1 MPEKNKQIKILLLI
15 SVFTIVVALFFVF
28 DLQKYLTLEYLKS
41 SKSFFISSYEKNPIL
56 VLGSYFLFY
65 IVITTFSLP
74 GAVWIT
80 LGGGAFFGLFAG
92 TVIVSF
98 ASSIGATLAMLIARF
113 LLRDWVQSR
122 FEKQMQIINAGI
134 NKDGGFYLFT
144 LRLVPAV
151 PFFVINL
158 GMGLTPLR
166 AGTFYWVSQLGMLPG
181 TLVYINAGSELGKI
195 HSVGE
200 ILSPTL
206 IASFVL
212 LGIFPLLVK
221 KMLAFI
227 EKRRRKKM
235 TKYNYNR

>member
-1 MPEKNKQIKILLLI
+1 MPEKNKQIKIMLLI
-15 SVFTIVVALFFVF
+15 AFFTIVVALFFVL

-41 SKSFFISSYEKNPIL
+41 SKAFFISSYENNPIL

-65 IVITTFSLP
+65 IVITAFSLP
-74 GAVWIT
+74 GAVWMT

-98 ASSIGATLAMLIARF
+98 ASSIGATLAMLISRF
-113 LLRDWVQSR
+113 LLRDWMQSR

-151 PFFVINL
+151 PFFLIFL
-158 GMGLTPLR
+158 GIGLTPLR

-195 HSVGE
+195 HSLGE

-206 IASFVL
+206 IASFIL

-227 EKRRRKKM
+227 EKRRNKE
-235 TKYNYNR
+235 NV

>member
-1 MPEKNKQIKILLLI
+1 MLLI
-15 SVFTIVVALFFVF
+15 AFFIIVVALFFVF

-41 SKSFFISSYEKNPIL
+41 SKAFFISSYENNPIL

-65 IVITTFSLP
+65 IVITAFSLP
-74 GAVWIT
+74 GAVWMT

-122 FEKQMQIINAGI
+122 FASQMETINSGI
-134 NKDGGFYLFT
+134 NKEGGFYLFT

-151 PFFVINL
+151 PFLVINL

-195 HSVGE
+195 HSLGE
-200 ILSPTL
+200 ILSPNL

-227 EKRRRKKM
+227 DKKRKEE
-235 TKYNYNR
+235 NG

>member
-1 MPEKNKQIKILLLI
+1 MLLI
-15 SVFTIVVALFFVF
+15 AFFIIVVALFFVF

-41 SKSFFISSYEKNPIL
+41 SKAFFISSYENYPIL

-65 IVITTFSLP
+65 IVITAFSLP
-74 GAVWIT
+74 GAVWMT

-98 ASSIGATLAMLIARF
+98 ASSIGATLAMLISRF

-158 GMGLTPLR
+158 GIGLTPLR

-195 HSVGE
+195 QSVGE

-227 EKRRRKKM
+227 EKKRRK
-235 TKYNYNR
+235 

>member
-1 MPEKNKQIKILLLI
+1 M
-15 SVFTIVVALFFVF
+15 
-28 DLQKYLTLEYLKS
+28 
-41 SKSFFISSYEKNPIL
+41 
-56 VLGSYFLFY
+56 
-65 IVITTFSLP
+65 
-74 GAVWIT
+74 T

-134 NKDGGFYLFT
+134 NKDGGYYLFN

-151 PFFVINL
+151 PFLVINL

-181 TLVYINAGSELGKI
+181 TVVYINAGAELAKI
-195 HSVGE
+195 ESLSD

-206 IASFVL
+206 IGSFAL
-212 LGIFPLLVK
+212 LGTFPLLVK
-221 KMLAFI
+221 IMLAFI
-227 EKRRRKKM
+227 EKRRIKK
-235 TKYNYNR
+235 

>member
-1 MPEKNKQIKILLLI
+1 MPEKNKQIKNLLLI
-15 SVFTIVVALFFVF
+15 AVFTIVVALFFVF

-41 SKSFFISSYEKNPIL
+41 SKAFFISSYEKSPIL

-65 IVITTFSLP
+65 IVITAFSLP
-74 GAVWIT
+74 GAVWMT

-92 TVIVSF
+92 TAIVSF
-98 ASSIGATLAMLIARF
+98 ASSIGATIAMLISRF

-158 GMGLTPLR
+158 GIGLTPLR

-195 HSVGE
+195 HSLGE

-227 EKRRRKKM
+227 EKKRRKE
-235 TKYNYNR
+235 ND

>member
-1 MPEKNKQIKILLLI
+1 
-15 SVFTIVVALFFVF
+15 
-28 DLQKYLTLEYLKS
+28 
-41 SKSFFISSYEKNPIL
+41 L

-65 IVITTFSLP
+65 IVITAFSLP
-74 GAVWIT
+74 GAVWMT

-122 FEKQMQIINAGI
+122 FASQMETINSGI
-134 NKDGGFYLFT
+134 NKEGGFYLFT

-151 PFFVINL
+151 PFLVINL
-158 GMGLTPLR
+158 GMGLTSLR
-166 AGTFYWVSQLGMLPG
+166 ALTFYWVSQLGMLPG
-181 TLVYINAGSELGKI
+181 TLVYINAGSELANI
-195 HSVGE
+195 ESLND

-206 IASFVL
+206 IGSFVL
-212 LGIFPLLVK
+212 VRNISVAGQKNVGFHCK
-221 KMLAFI
+221 K
-227 EKRRRKKM
+227 EKKKM

>member
-15 SVFTIVVALFFVF
+15 AVFTIVVALFFAF

-41 SKSFFISSYEKNPIL
+41 SKAFFISSYEKNPIL

-65 IVITTFSLP
+65 IVITAFSLP
-74 GAVWIT
+74 GAVWMT

-122 FEKQMQIINAGI
+122 FASQMETINFGI
-134 NKDGGFYLFT
+134 NKEGGFYLFT

-151 PFFVINL
+151 PFLVINL
-158 GMGLTPLR
+158 GMGLTSLR
-166 AGTFYWVSQLGMLPG
+166 ALTFYWVSQLGMLPG
-181 TLVYINAGSELGKI
+181 TLVYINAGSELANI
-195 HSVGE
+195 ESLND

-206 IASFVL
+206 IGSFAL
-212 LGIFPLLVK
+212 LGTFPLLVK

-227 EKRRRKKM
+227 AKRGRKK
-235 TKYNYNR
+235 

>member
-1 MPEKNKQIKILLLI
+1 MLLI
-15 SVFTIVVALFFVF
+15 AFFTIVVALFFVL

-41 SKSFFISSYEKNPIL
+41 SKAFFISSYENNPIL

-65 IVITTFSLP
+65 IVITAFSLP
-74 GAVWIT
+74 GAVWMT

-98 ASSIGATLAMLIARF
+98 ASSIGATLAMLISRF

-158 GMGLTPLR
+158 GIGLTPLR

-195 HSVGE
+195 HSLGE

-227 EKRRRKKM
+227 EKKRRK
-235 TKYNYNR
+235 